1 MVNTGSNSE
10 SESQTANYLMVT
22 WDGAGNL
29 PPERSLV
36 RALVERGHQVD
47 VLAHPSVQQKFEA
60 DGAHFHAYR
69 NVLPYSSLEQMD
81 LESEFQNTFD
91 NIIFAPGAFDDTV
104 SLAKE
109 RNPDVLLIDGMLPY
123 ALLAGR
129 FLGIPTI
136 AMMHSLYGLVLSG
149 PFADAFNARID
160 EVNSVGSRHKVA
172 PASSYRELLEADQ
185 VLVFSYGQGFDEHP
199 RLPDNV
205 VHVGPLRSIDPE
217 SQGKYEPA
225 SSSTPLVVV
234 ALSTSYMDQHAVLQK
249 ICDAVAG
256 LPVQVLVTTGQ
267 AVAPDSL
274 FIGPNT
280 DAQTFVAHDLV
291 LPHARLLVTHAG
303 HGTVAAGLEY
313 GVPLLC
319 IPLGRDQPLVAEKV
333 VDLGLGA
340 LVTPDASVGEIQE
353 AIERLVTDRGA
364 QQRAQAFAQQLRT
377 HDGIERAI
385 EIAETSAKRA

>member
-1 MVNTGSNSE
+1 MVNTSGNSK
-10 SESQTANYLMVT
+10 SQKAKYLMVT

-36 RALVERGHQVD
+36 RVLLKRGHQVD
-47 VLAHPSVQQKFEA
+47 VLAHPSIQQKFEA
-60 DGAHFHAYR
+60 DGALFHTYR

-91 NIIFAPGAFDDTV
+91 NIIFAQGAFDDTV

-109 RNPDVLLIDGMLPY
+109 LNPDVLLIDGMLSY
-123 ALLAGR
+123 ALLAAR
-129 FLGIPTI
+129 YLGIPTI

-149 PFADAFNARID
+149 PFADAFNSRID
-160 EVNSVGSRHKVA
+160 EVNSFGSRHNVA
-172 PASSYRELLEADQ
+172 PVSSYRELLEADQ
-185 VLVFSYGQGFDEHP
+185 VLVFSYGNGFDEHP
-199 RLPDNV
+199 HLPDNV

-217 SQGKYEPA
+217 SQDKYEPA

-256 LPVQVLVTTGQ
+256 LPVQVLVTTGR
-267 AVAPDSL
+267 AVAPNSL
-274 FIGPNT
+274 SIGPNT

-303 HGTVAAGLEY
+303 HGTVAAGLEH

-319 IPLGRDQPLVAEKV
+319 IPLGRDQPLVAERV
-333 VDLGLGA
+333 VDLGLGE
-340 LVTPDASVGEIQE
+340 LVTPDASTREIQE
-353 AIERLVTDRGA
+353 AIERLVSDRSA
-364 QQRAQAFAQQLRT
+364 LQRAQAFAQQLRT

-385 EIAETSAKRA
+385 EIAETCANRA